1 MSGLFLNFSVM
12 DHLRIGFDAK
22 RAFLNSAG
30 LGNYSRNT
38 IASLHKYFPQHG
50 YILYTPQV
58 KTEYFKEYP
67 LFEIVTPDNPFHR
80 FFHAYWRNFV
90 LSREL
95 DKGRLDIF
103 HGLSNELPSG
113 IHKTK
118 IASVVTIHDL
128 IFLNFPAWYRPIDRK
143 IYLRKVQYACEVA
156 TKIVAISNHTR
167 DDLVKYL
174 HVDPERIRVIYQSI
188 SERFYFQSVRDHL
201 DEVLARFN
209 LPSRYVL
216 TVGTIEPRK
225 NQLAVLKAIN
235 NKNLNVP
242 YVMVGKST
250 QYTQEL
256 LEYIHNNRMTDQV
269 YILNDVDDMDLPAL
283 YQQAACMVYL
293 SHYEGFGLPVAEAMA
308 SGCPVIT
315 SATSSLPEI
324 GVDAVLYCEPGDE
337 AGLGDMIGKL
347 LNDHELQ
354 HALSEKGIQRARFFH
369 PEERVNALMDLYR
382 EIIGT

>member
-1 MSGLFLNFSVM
+1 M

-22 RAFLNSAG
+22 RAFLNRAG

-38 IASLHKYFPQHG
+38 IASLHKYHPQHG
-50 YILYTPQV
+50 YILYTPEV
-58 KTEYFKEYP
+58 KTEYFKEHP
-67 LFEIVTPDNPFHR
+67 LFEIVTPENPFHR
-80 FFHAYWRNFV
+80 FFHVYWRNFV
-90 LSREL
+90 LSCEL
-95 DKGRLDIF
+95 EKGRLDIF

-113 IHKTK
+113 IHKTN
-118 IASVVTIHDL
+118 IPSVVTIHDL
-128 IFLNFPAWYRPIDRK
+128 IFLNFPKWYKPIDRK

-156 TKIVAISNHTR
+156 SKIVAISNNTR

-174 HVDPERIRVIYQSI
+174 QVDPDRIRVIYQSI
-188 SERFYFQSVRDHL
+188 SERFYFHSVRDHL

-209 LPSRYVL
+209 LPTRYVL

-235 NKNLNVP
+235 HKNLSVP
-242 YVMVGKST
+242 YVIVGKST

-283 YQQAACMVYL
+283 YQQALCMVYL

-315 SATSSLPEI
+315 ASTSSLPEI
-324 GVDAVLYCEPGDE
+324 GTDAVLYCEPDDE
-337 AGLGDMIGKL
+337 AGLGDLIGKL
-347 LNDHELQ
+347 LNDHELRN
-354 HALSEKGIQRARFFH
+354 ALSEKGIQRARFFH

-382 EIIGT
+382 EIIGK